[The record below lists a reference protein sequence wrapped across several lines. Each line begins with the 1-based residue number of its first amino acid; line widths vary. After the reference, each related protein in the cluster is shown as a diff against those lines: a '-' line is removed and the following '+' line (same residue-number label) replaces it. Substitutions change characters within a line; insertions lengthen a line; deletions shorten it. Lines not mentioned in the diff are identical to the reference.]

1 MLLDCLD
8 KHRDVFKSK
17 FSLLPHLKI
26 DWKNIT
32 CVLIHLVR
40 FGASFMIVMV
50 FQDMFLILK
59 ITLSIQIGHVLSK
72 MKSQIIGIS

>member
-8 KHRDVFKSK
+8 KHRDVFKGK

-26 DWKNIT
+26 DWKNIIW
-32 CVLIHLVR
+32 VWIHLVR
-40 FGASFMIVMV
+40 FGASFLIVMV

-59 ITLSIQIGHVLSK
+59 KKKNT
-72 MKSQIIGIS
+72 